1 MADCKRGNGICKG
14 GSKMIG
20 ATVIIAAALMI
31 IVLCRLSY
39 NIGSID
45 GYDEGM
51 EDAINTFQMFYTEK
65 GADDE

>member
-1 MADCKRGNGICKG
+1 
-14 GSKMIG
+14 MIG